1 MGPYAD
7 MMGVQQGS
15 PTVNNAEQLRR
26 QQNEA
31 TGMQVRSLTTQLDG
45 LARQFP
51 AVAQDVQMLKQGL
64 TRVLVKII
72 GSQQSESQ
80 APTGLMG

>member
-7 MMGVQQGS
+7 MMGVGKES
-15 PTVNNAEQLRR
+15 ATTSNAEQLRR
-26 QQNEA
+26 QQMENA
-31 TGMQVRSLTTQLDG
+31 GMQVRSITQQLDG

-51 AVAQDVQMLKQGL
+51 AVAKDVLMLQREL
-64 TRVLVKII
+64 TRVQVKIV

-80 APTGLMG
+80 PSTGALG